1 MTWLFKMLVKM
12 SPEIVDALKVGLKKL
27 CDDLEE
33 KAKKTENKWDDIAVD
48 MLRNTLGVDE

>member
-33 KAKKTENKWDDIAVD
+33 KAKKTENKWDDIAVA